1 MKTDLEKAREIVSR
15 RGPFV
20 GNSATTRENVT
31 KAVAEGIALGRAEG
45 RAEGLA
51 LVARGATVVDAKIA
65 ELERAR

>member
-1 MKTDLEKAREIVSR
+1 MKSDLEKAREIVSR

-20 GNSATTRENVT
+20 GATTPENVT

-51 LVARGATVVDAKIA
+51 LVARGATELDTKIA